1 MKLRVA
7 LCCAPLMLPAV
18 HAEEAP
24 KPPTRVELASTSAYG
39 VVQVK
44 SKKENC
50 KVTFYLK
57 LSEGKTVLLIVPED
71 ATYTNL
77 AFELQT
83 NDKKVRSYRL
93 QESLVPGNPVEVTL
107 PEAVNLESITRILV
121 NDFEKQ

>member
-1 MKLRVA
+1 MA
-7 LCCAPLMLPAV
+7 
-18 HAEEAP
+18 
-24 KPPTRVELASTSAYG
+24 
-39 VVQVK
+39 
-44 SKKENC
+44 
-50 KVTFYLK
+50 FYLK

-107 PEAVNLESITRILV
+107 PETVNLESITRILV